1 MLDPSLAVAPHALE
15 RESLRIAKTKKRVK
29 SIRIVVMRKIRV
41 NTYQPRI

>member
-1 MLDPSLAVAPHALE
+1 MLDPSLAVAPHALS
-15 RESLRIAKTKKRVK
+15 RELLRIAKTKKRVK